1 MSTETKKA
9 VVLGAGM
16 VGTLMA
22 KDLAQNGD
30 FSVTLADHSEAALA
44 KAVAYLGPDIPLQTK
59 VCDLSD
65 PAALKELATQS
76 EVVLGALSSHLGYKA
91 LKTLA
96 QAGTPY
102 CDISFMSENAMDW
115 NGLAREHGTV
125 CVVDCGVA
133 PGMSNLLT
141 GAGVSMLDRADEV
154 EIYVGG
160 LPKNR
165 SWPFEYKAG
174 FAPSDVIEEYTR
186 PSRIVEHGQVVVRE
200 ALSEPE
206 LMEFDGIGTLEAFN
220 TDGLRSLISTLDVPH
235 MKEKTLRYPGH
246 IELMRVFRET
256 GLFQKET
263 IDVQGQKVSPLALT
277 QALLFPKWTFEEG
290 EEDLTIM
297 RIIVRGEENGQ
308 PKSYRWDLYEP
319 YSQAER
325 ATSMSRT
332 TALPC
337 TIMARMLVDGTFAE
351 PGVHPPE
358 ILGSNQTIVNRM
370 LSELAQR
377 GITYTATTS

>member
-1 MSTETKKA
+1 MSSDSKKA

-22 KDLAQNGD
+22 KDLASGGE
-30 FSVTLADHSEAALA
+30 FKVTLADRSEAALA
-44 KAVAYLGPDIPLQTK
+44 KAKAYLGPDVPIETAT
-59 VCDLSD
+59 CDLSD
-65 PAALKELATQS
+65 PAALKTLAES
-76 EVVLGALSSHLGYKA
+76 ADVVLGALSSHLGYSA
-91 LKTLA
+91 LQTLA
-96 QAGTPY
+96 QVGTPY
-102 CDISFMSENAMDW
+102 CDISFMAENAMDW
-115 NGLAREHGTV
+115 NDLAREHGTV

-165 SWPFEYKAG
+165 TWPFEYKAG

-200 ALSEPE
+200 ALTEPE

-220 TDGLRSLISTLDVPH
+220 TDGLRSLIETLDVPH

-246 IELMRVFRET
+246 IELMRVFRAT

-263 IDVQGQKVSPLALT
+263 IEVDGQQVSPLALT

-290 EEDLTIM
+290 EEDLTVM
-297 RIIVRGEENGQ
+297 RIIVRGEENGK
-308 PKSYRWDLYEP
+308 PKTYRWDLYEP
-319 YSQAER
+319 YSKEER

-337 TIMARMLVDGTFAE
+337 TIMARMLVDGTFKQ

-358 ILGSNQTIVNRM
+358 LLGSNKVIVDRM
-370 LSELAQR
+370 LGELAER

>member
-1 MSTETKKA
+1 MGSQTKQA

-22 KDLAQNGD
+22 KDLARDGE
-30 FSVTLADHSEAALA
+30 FEVTLADRSEAALA
-44 KAVAYLGPDIPLQTK
+44 KAMAYLGPDLPVRTQA
-59 VCDLSD
+59 CDLSD
-65 PAALKELATQS
+65 GSQLKKLAS
-76 EVVLGALSSHLGYKA
+76 KADVVLGALSSHLGYSA
-91 LKTLA
+91 LQTLA
-96 QAGTPY
+96 QLGQPY
-102 CDISFMSENAMDW
+102 CDISFMAENALDW
-115 NGLAREHGTV
+115 NDLAREHGTV

-160 LPKNR
+160 LPKQR
-165 SWPFEYKAG
+165 TWPFEYKAG
-174 FAPSDVIEEYTR
+174 FSPADVIEEYTR
-186 PSRIVEHGQVVVRE
+186 PSRIVEHGKVVVRA

-206 LMEFDGIGTLEAFN
+206 LMEFDGVGSLEAFN
-220 TDGLRSLISTLDVPH
+220 TDGLRSLIDTLDVPH

-256 GLFQKET
+256 GLFQKEA

-290 EEDLTIM
+290 EEDLTVM
-297 RIIVRGEENGQ
+297 RILVRGEKDGQ
-308 PKSYRWDLYEP
+308 PTTYRWDLFEP
-319 YSQAER
+319 YSKAER

-358 ILGSNQTIVNRM
+358 LLGSHPAIVDRM
-370 LSELAQR
+370 LSELAER
-377 GITYTATTS
+377 GIDYVASRS